1 MDTKKLR
8 QKILDLAIRGK
19 LVPQDPNDEPASV
32 LLERIRAEKERL
44 IKEGKIKRSKKSAS
58 DTPHYRNEV
67 PFEVPESW
75 EWQKLGDIGVW
86 QSGATPSR
94 LNKDYYGGDIPWLK
108 TGDLNDGY
116 IYEIPETITQKALE
130 ETSVKLNPAGS
141 VLIAMYGATIGKIGI
156 LTFPATTNQ
165 ACCACVDYQG
175 IEQMYLFYFLLSHKE
190 DFIMLGGGGAQPNIS
205 KEKIVDT
212 FIPMPP
218 LLEQK
223 RIVNAIE
230 QWFNLID
237 TLETAKE
244 DLQTSI
250 MQAKSKILD
259 LAIHGK
265 LVPQDP
271 NDEPAIELLKRI
283 NPSFSACDNG
293 HCPYNIPENWNW
305 CKLMDLCSFLSRGKS
320 PTYSEERKYP
330 VFAQKCNLY
339 GGGISLDQA
348 RFLDPNTLSKWPDE
362 YKLRDGDVLVNST
375 GTGTVGRTRLFHSY
389 CLGSYPFVVPDS
401 HISVVRTVEY
411 IDSDYIYSVVSSKYG
426 QEYIEDNLAGSTNQ
440 KELYIGVLENML
452 IPLPPY
458 DEQRRITTKIEE
470 LFAVLDEIQKSIEA

>member
-58 DTPHYRNEV
+58 DTPHYENV
-67 PFEVPESW
+67 PYDLPEGW
-75 EWQKLGDIGVW
+75 EWQKLGDIGTW

-108 TGDLNDGY
+108 TGDLNDDY

-141 VLIAMYGATIGKIGI
+141 VLIAMYGATIGKVGI

-175 IEQMYLFYFLLSHKE
+175 IEKMYLFYFLLSHKE
-190 DFIMLGGGGAQPNIS
+190 EFIMLGGGGAQPNIS

-212 FIPMPP
+212 FIPIPP
-218 LLEQK
+218 LLEQN

-230 QWFNLID
+230 QWFYLID

-244 DLQTSI
+244 DLKTSI
-250 MQAKSKILD
+250 EHSKSKILD

-265 LVPQDP
+265 LVPQDS

-283 NPSFSACDNG
+283 NPKFTPCDNA
-293 HCPYNIPENWNW
+293 HDTNQLPDSW
-305 CKLMDLCSFLSRGKS
+305 CWSTLGNVCSFISG
-320 PTYSEERKYP
+320 YSYSSSEYKKAGIPLVRISDI
-330 VFAQKCNLY
+330 ND
-339 GGGISLDQA
+339 GIISLDNCAYIQPQGE
-348 RFLDPNTLSKWPDE
+348 RNVYLQK
-362 YKLRDGDVLVNST
+362 GDILIAMSGATT
-375 GTGTVGRTRLFHSY
+375 GKMGIYMNEESAILNQRVG
-389 CLGSYPFVVPDS
+389 
-401 HISVVRTVEY
+401 VVRVT
-411 IDSDYIYSVVSSKYG
+411 DSKIISEKYRDYFLYRKSSDILKLAYG
-426 QEYIEDNLAGSTNQ
+426 GAQPNISGKMICSL
-440 KELYIGVLENML
+440 LL
-452 IPLPPY
+452 PLPPY
-458 DEQRRITTKIEE
+458 SEQLRIVAKIEE